1 MSGQFSSAVQLI
13 RAGHWR
19 DVVNAGRT
27 FISSESQSFGLRRYV
42 TNPFPIPAAKV
53 PIHVRPISPA
63 EAFWLLTESEETLS
77 ADALKERN
85 IRVRMAEANLATCY
99 VALTDGD
106 EPTYIQWL
114 MGASE
119 NAKIH
124 EIFGER
130 FPTLA
135 ADEMLLEGAFTFEA
149 WRGKGIMACAMA
161 QITDEA
167 PKYGARSVITFVGDG
182 NIASLKGCKRCGFE
196 PYIRRTDTLRFF
208 RHHARFSTLNERES
222 LESFS
227 SPTPAPTAG

>member
-1 MSGQFSSAVQLI
+1 MTGQISNAVRLI

-19 DVVNAGRT
+19 DVANAGRAL
-27 FISSESQSFGLRRYV
+27 ISSESLSFGLKRDV
-42 TNPFPIPAAKV
+42 TRPFPVPAAKV
-53 PIHVRPISPA
+53 PIHVRPITPA
-63 EAFWLLTESEETLS
+63 EVLWLLTESEETLS

-85 IRVRMAEANLATCY
+85 IRVRMAEADLATCY
-99 VALTDGD
+99 VALTDVD

-119 NAKIH
+119 NAKIR

-130 FPTLA
+130 FPALA

-208 RHHARFSTLNERES
+208 RHHARFSTLTERDAV
-222 LESFS
+222 ESFS
-227 SPTPAPTAG
+227 IPAPAPSVS

>member
-1 MSGQFSSAVQLI
+1 MAGQISSAVQLI

-19 DVVNAGRT
+19 DVVNAGKT
-27 FISSESQSFGLRRYV
+27 FISSESLSFGLKRDV
-42 TNPFPIPAAKV
+42 TKPFPVPAAKV
-53 PIHVRPISPA
+53 PIHVRPISSS
-63 EAFWLLTESEETLS
+63 EVLWLLSESEETLS
-77 ADALKERN
+77 ADAVKERN
-85 IRVRMAEANLATCY
+85 IRIRMAEANLATCY

-119 NAKIH
+119 NATIH
-124 EIFGER
+124 QIFGER

-167 PKYGARSVITFVGDG
+167 PTYGARSVITFVGDG

-208 RHHARFSTLNERES
+208 RHHARFSALTERDTG
-222 LESFS
+222 ESFGAAI
-227 SPTPAPTAG
+227 PAPTAG